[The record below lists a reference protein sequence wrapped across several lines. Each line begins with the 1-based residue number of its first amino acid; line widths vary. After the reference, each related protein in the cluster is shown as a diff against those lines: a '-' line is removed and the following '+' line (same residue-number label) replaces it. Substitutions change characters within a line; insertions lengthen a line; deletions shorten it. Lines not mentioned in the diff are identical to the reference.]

1 MEKGIFIVIEGT
13 DGSGKTVQ
21 TRKLVE
27 NLKNSGKDVETIEFP
42 QYGQKS
48 AGLVEEYLNG
58 KFGTAEEVGPYRAS
72 IFFAC
77 DRYDASFK
85 IKKWL
90 EQGKIVIANRYTS
103 ANMGHQAGKIKDK
116 EERDKFLEWLENLEF
131 NVFKIPKPDTTMLLF
146 MPPQIGQELVD
157 KKGHRDYVNGNK
169 RDIHEADINHLK
181 DAAEAYKYCAE
192 KFNWLVID
200 CAPNNELREI
210 EDISKEVFGKIKE
223 KYTNTKA

>member
-1 MEKGIFIVIEGT
+1 MGKGVFIVIEGT

-21 TRKLVE
+21 TKKLVE
-27 NLKNSGKDVETIEFP
+27 NLKKEGKDVETIEFP
-42 QYGQKS
+42 QYGNKS

-58 KFGTAEEVGPYRAS
+58 KYGTAEEVGPYRAS

-90 EQGKIVIANRYTS
+90 DEGKIVIANRYTS
-103 ANMGHQAGKIKDK
+103 ANMGHQAGKIKDN
-116 EERDKFLEWLENLEF
+116 EERDKYLKWLDNLEF
-131 NVFKIPKPDTTMLLF
+131 NIFKIPKPDATILLF
-146 MPPQIGQELVD
+146 MPPEIGQKLVD
-157 KKGHRDYVNGNK
+157 KKGHREYVNGKK

-181 DAAEAYKYCAE
+181 NAAEAYRYCAD

-200 CAPNNELREI
+200 CAPDNELREI
-210 EDISKEVFGKIKE
+210 EDISEEILERVKE
-223 KYTNTKA
+223 KI

>member
-1 MEKGIFIVIEGT
+1 MEKGVFIVIEGT

-21 TRKLVE
+21 TKKLVE
-27 NLKNSGKDVETIEFP
+27 NLKTDGKDVETIEFP
-42 QYGQKS
+42 QYGSKS

-58 KFGTAEEVGPYRAS
+58 KYGSAEDVGPYRAS

-85 IKKWL
+85 VKKWL

-116 EERDKFLEWLENLEF
+116 EERDKYLEWLENLEF
-131 NVFKIPKPDTTMLLF
+131 NIFQIPKPDATILLF
-146 MPPQIGQELVD
+146 MPPEIGQQLVD

-169 RDIHEADINHLK
+169 RDIHEADLDHLK
-181 DAAEAYKYCAE
+181 NAAEAYKYVAE
-192 KFNWLVID
+192 KYNWLVID

-210 EDISKEVFGKIKE
+210 EDISKEVFE
-223 KYTNTKA
+223 KVKNIEVTKN

>member
-1 MEKGIFIVIEGT
+1 MVKGVFIVIAGT

-21 TRKLVE
+21 TKKLVE
-27 NLKNSGKDVETIEFP
+27 NLKTDGQDVETIEFP
-42 QYGQKS
+42 QYGSKS

-58 KFGTAEEVGPYRAS
+58 KYGTAEEVGPYRAS

-77 DRYDASFK
+77 DRYDTSFK
-85 IKKWL
+85 IRKWL

-116 EERDKFLEWLENLEF
+116 EERDKFLGWLEDLEF
-131 NVFKIPKPDTTMLLF
+131 NIFQIPKPDLNLLLF
-146 MPPQIGQELVD
+146 MPPDIGQQLVD
-157 KKGHRDYVNGNK
+157 KKGHRDYVNGEK
-169 RDIHEADINHLK
+169 RDIHEADLDHLK
-181 DAAEAYKYCAE
+181 NAAEAYKYCAE

-210 EDISKEVFGKIKE
+210 EDISKEVYNKIKE
-223 KYTNTKA
+223 KI

>member
-1 MEKGIFIVIEGT
+1 MKKGVFIVIEGT

-21 TRKLVE
+21 TKKLVE
-27 NLKNSGKDVETIEFP
+27 NLKAAGKDVETIEFP
-42 QYGQKS
+42 QYGNKS
-48 AGLVEEYLNG
+48 AGLVEEHLTG
-58 KFGTAEEVGPYRAS
+58 KYGTADEVGPYRAS

-90 EQGKIVIANRYTS
+90 DKGKIVIANRYTS

-131 NVFKIPKPDTTMLLF
+131 NIFNIPKPDATILLF
-146 MPPQIGQELVD
+146 MPPEIGQKLVD
-157 KKGHRDYVNGNK
+157 KKGHREYVGGEK

-181 DAAEAYKYCAE
+181 DAAEAYKYCA
-192 KFNWLVID
+192 KKYNWLLID
-200 CAPNNELREI
+200 CAPNNNLREI
-210 EDISKEVFGKIKE
+210 EDISKEVFEKVKE
-223 KYTNTKA
+223 KI